1 VTGADGTELLSDD
14 FSAGLGEWDN
24 DSQSDYLVLDL
35 ARDAEVYVAFDE
47 RGAPE
52 KGAWWPGWLDELGFE
67 RTSETVRTNEPSGS
81 AMVLLKAALP
91 AGRHALG
98 PNSATTSASTSY
110 FTVVREAGGG

>member
-1 VTGADGTELLSDD
+1 MTGADGTELLSDD